1 LKKVKFC
8 RAYQNL
14 WYESPEKE
22 VLLAI
27 QNTRVHSFEALLT
40 PAALVQAQPASATAQ
55 KTVVQGREELR
66 AALQG
71 KDKRFV
77 VILGP
82 CSIHDPKAALE
93 YATRLAALR
102 DKVKDKL
109 LVVMRVYFEKP
120 RTTVGWKGLI
130 NDPHLNG
137 SYDIEHGLRLGR
149 DILLKISDLG
159 LPTATEFLDPIV
171 PQYTSDLVS
180 WAAIGARTTE
190 SQTHRQMASGLS
202 MPVGFKN
209 ATDGDLQVAL
219 DAMTSARS
227 AHAFVGIDDA
237 GMTAVVR
244 TTGNPD
250 VHIVLRGGGGNANF
264 SRADIAYTKVMLE
277 NQPNPRSIMVDC
289 SHGNSN
295 KNFLNQPKVF
305 KEVVKQVSGGE
316 RAILG
321 VMLESNLVEGRQ
333 DIVTGKS
340 LTYGQ
345 SVTDGCI
352 GWDSTEQLLLAAH
365 KAL

>member
-1 LKKVKFC
+1 M
-8 RAYQNL
+8 ATINL
-14 WYESPEKE
+14 
-22 VLLAI
+22 
-27 QNTRVHSFEALLT
+27 RVHSFEALQ
-40 PAALVQAQPASATAQ
+40 PPEALVKAQPPTAAATQ
-55 KTVVQGREELR
+55 TVLQGRGELR

-71 KDKRFV
+71 KDDRFV

-82 CSIHDPKAALE
+82 CSIHDPKAAVG
-93 YATRLAALR
+93 YAQRLAAIR
-102 DKVKDKL
+102 DRVKDRL

-137 SYDIEHGLRLGR
+137 TYDIDHGLRLGR
-149 DILLKISDLG
+149 DILLKINDLG
-159 LPTATEFLDPIV
+159 LPAATEFLDPIV

-219 DAMTSARS
+219 DAMVSAR
-227 AHAFVGIDDA
+227 APHAFVGIDDK
-237 GMTAVVR
+237 GVTAVVR

-250 VHIVLRGGGGNANF
+250 VHLVLRGGGGHSNF
-264 SRADIAYTKVMLE
+264 SRADIAYAKVLLE
-277 NQPNPRSIMVDC
+277 NQPNKRSAMIDC

-305 KEVVKQVSGGE
+305 QEVLKQFVAGE
-316 RAILG
+316 QVILG

-333 DIVTGKS
+333 DLVDGKAA
-340 LTYGQ
+340 TYGQ

-352 GWDSTEQLLLAAH
+352 GWAATETLLLNAHAAL
-365 KAL
+365 KR